1 MSQLSQ
7 KNEKLLEDLGYE
19 EYRDIELLRKLG
31 YCEKNLAFLHLFYD
45 LIEEVEWCMKH
56 PYEVERCMNQPYS
69 DEAIRKLLD
78 NKESF
83 IYVELKMYHDVG
95 LNRIPDYITKVY
107 SERQISECD
116 VEVYTNVFG
125 NNVNPSLNDTIIS
138 IAAYKCREKENVSVE
153 HPKLCSPL
161 KRKVKTK
168 GKHPII
174 IPSTATVATANM

>member
-1 MSQLSQ
+1 MSQLGQ
-7 KNEKLLEDLGYE
+7 KNEKLLEGLGYE

-31 YCEKNLAFLHLFYD
+31 YCEKNLALLHLFYD
-45 LIEEVEWCMKH
+45 LVEEVEWCMK
-56 PYEVERCMNQPYS
+56 QSYS
-69 DEAIRKLLD
+69 DETIRKLLD

-95 LNRIPDYITKVY
+95 LNRISDYITKVY
-107 SERQISECD
+107 RERQISECD

-138 IAAYKCREKENVSVE
+138 IAAYKCREKEDVSVE
-153 HPKLCSPL
+153 YSKLCSPL

-168 GKHPII
+168 ERHPII
-174 IPSTATVATANM
+174 VPSTATAATVNM